1 MHYTL
6 FEGKK
11 TGGCTMSLHK
21 EIDDQSFT
29 DMAYDEKLGDF
40 EEMDNVDRKR
50 QVRRML
56 EDRLERKRLKEEL
69 EDELD
74 GEFDWDEL
82 ER

>member
-11 TGGCTMSLHK
+11 LENAMSLHK
-21 EIDDQSFT
+21 EIDDNS
-29 DMAYDEKLGDF
+29 DH
-40 EEMDNVDRKR
+40 KR
-50 QVRRML
+50 QVRKML
-56 EDRLERKRLKEEL
+56 EERLERKRLKEEL

-82 ER
+82 DRE